1 MASTKVGKLVLL
13 AVMLLGVVSL
23 NGCLFVDAHF
33 TRGADG
39 STDATMEMG
48 VLKAVLDADENG
60 GEMNMNAE
68 GLVKENWE
76 EPQEFDRGEWHVALL
91 KGHADAGDSL
101 FEEGDMSSPEFTSEQ
116 RLLTTIHGFSL
127 KVETEGLVGAD
138 DAAADEDVNEEVEG
152 FEGLDELMGDMAGM
166 IGEGGKPM
174 RFSCTL
180 PGVVFE
186 HNGNLTSGDTV
197 AWQFGLS
204 GEGMPEGEV
213 LSARSRLINWE
224 VIGAVG
230 SSLVEGGR
238 HDLVMPLIAG
248 AQRGIIP
255 DPEVRG
261 NPLDGEVDLGM
272 YENILDIMVAL
283 DGLVGEEM
291 TDQVMVGLG
300 LNGNKPDAAM
310 VERVLARLS
319 AEDYAGEVNEGIA
332 GGMVQSLS
340 AP

>member
-1 MASTKVGKLVLL
+1 MAHTNVRKVALLVVL
-13 AVMLLGVVSL
+13 LLGVVSL

-39 STDATMEMG
+39 STDALMEMG
-48 VLKAVLDADENG
+48 ILKAVLEADENG
-60 GEMNMNAE
+60 GEINMDGE

-76 EPQEFDRGEWHVALL
+76 EPQEFDRGEWHVTAM
-91 KGHADAGDSL
+91 KGHAAAGESL
-101 FEEGDMSSPEFTSEQ
+101 FAEDSPASPEFTSEL
-116 RLLTTIHGFSL
+116 RLLTTVHGFAL
-127 KVETEGLVGAD
+127 KIETEGLVAAD
-138 DAAADEDVNEEVEG
+138 DAAADEDVNVEVEG
-152 FEGLDELMGDMAGM
+152 FEGLDEMMGDLAGM
-166 IGEGGKPM
+166 MGDGGKPM

-204 GEGMPEGEV
+204 GEGIPEGEV

-224 VIGAVG
+224 VIGALG

-238 HDLVMPLIAG
+238 HDLVMPLISG

-255 DPEVRG
+255 DPEVAG
-261 NPLDGEVDLGM
+261 DPLEGELNIGPYVK
-272 YENILDIMVAL
+272 ILDIMVAL

-300 LNGNKPDAAM
+300 LNGNEPDAAM
-310 VERVLARLS
+310 VERVLGRLS
-319 AEDYAGEVNEGIA
+319 AEDYATDINGGIA